1 MNRIAEFFKFKERN
15 TNFKTEFI
23 AGITTFMTMAYVLV
37 VQPGAIVGYGAEP
50 YIIDANGVM
59 ITKEAIVVTCAI
71 ISSMITLLMALYAN
85 LPFAL
90 ATGMGSNFMF
100 GALIQ
105 SGELSFGGAMAMTL
119 ISGAIFLV
127 LTIFGIRDLI
137 VKAIPKNI
145 KVAIGA
151 AIGFFIAYLGFKNT
165 GIASF
170 SDGGLGTGDFTNP
183 AVVLSILGLIVIA
196 ILTAYKVKGAILIGI
211 ITVTI
216 LGIPL
221 GVTTLPDTI
230 AKVPDFSG
238 LSNVVFNLD
247 FKAVLSF
254 SAVILIFTAFCG
266 DFFSTLGTIL
276 GVGAKAGM
284 LDEDGNFPDIQKP
297 FLVDAIGTCTGAVTG
312 NTVVTTFVESS
323 SGVEAG
329 GRTGFT
335 SVVVSILFAIMVFFS
350 PLVLMIPN
358 AATGPALIFVGFLMI
373 TGFKEI
379 DFSDFTESFGPFV
392 MIMFTIFT
400 ASIASGISAGII
412 AYVIIKTATGKFK
425 EVHPMMY
432 ILMIPL
438 ICYFIF

>member
-1 MNRIAEFFKFKERN
+1 MNRIAKFFKFEERG
-15 TNFKTEFI
+15 TSFKIELI

-37 VQPGAIVGYGAEP
+37 VQPGAIVGYGEAA

-71 ISSMITLLMALYAN
+71 VSSIITLMMALYAN

-105 SGELSFGGAMAMTL
+105 SGALSFGGAMAMTL
-119 ISGAIFLV
+119 ISGVIFLV

-145 KVAIGA
+145 KISIGT
-151 AIGFFIAYLGFKNT
+151 AIGFFIAYLGFKNS

-170 SDGGLGTGDFTNP
+170 TAGGMGMGNFTDP
-183 AVVLSILGLIVIA
+183 AVILAILGLCLIA
-196 ILTAYKVKGAILIGI
+196 VLTAYKVKGAILIGI
-211 ITVTI
+211 VVVTL
-216 LGIPL
+216 LGIPM
-221 GVTTLPDTI
+221 GVTTIPATL
-230 AKVPDFSG
+230 AKVPDFTG
-238 LSNVVFNLD
+238 LGNVVFNLD
-247 FKAVLSF
+247 FKSVISF
-254 SAVILIFTAFCG
+254 SSVILIFTAFCG
-266 DFFSTLGTIL
+266 DFFSTLGTLL

-284 LDEDGNFPDIQKP
+284 LDENGNLPEIEKP
-297 FLVDAIGTCTGAVTG
+297 FLVDAIGTCVGAVTG
-312 NTVVTTFVESS
+312 NTVITTFVESS
-323 SGVEAG
+323 AGVEAG

-335 SVVVSILFAIMVFFS
+335 SVVTALLFLVMVFFS

-373 TGFKEI
+373 AGFKDIEF
-379 DFSDFTESFGPFV
+379 DDFTESFGPFV

-400 ASIASGISAGII
+400 ASIASGIASGIL
-412 AYVIIKTATGKFK
+412 AYVLIKTATGKFK
-425 EVHPMMY
+425 DVHPIMY
-432 ILMIPL
+432 IMAIPL